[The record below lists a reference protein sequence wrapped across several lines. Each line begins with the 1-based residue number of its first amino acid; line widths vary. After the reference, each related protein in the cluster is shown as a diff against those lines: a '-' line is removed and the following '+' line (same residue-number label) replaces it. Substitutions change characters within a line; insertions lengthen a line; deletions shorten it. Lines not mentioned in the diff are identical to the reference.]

1 MPVSIAVAEGL
12 NVEVKNVVIYGYI
25 GKLADDAYAE
35 SDAVSFEVVTEGEG
49 EEAQTYVV
57 ANFSAEDYTKFS
69 GAVNELGYLGFDIYY
84 TQTTCGVGS
93 DSYTSVYFTWPTAE

>member
-1 MPVSIAVAEGL
+1 MKKLSIFL
-12 NVEVKNVVIYGYI
+12 
-25 GKLADDAYAE
+25 LALLALFSLSACKDTEDDKTAG
-35 SDAVSFEVVTEGEG
+35 SEVVTEGEG